1 METKDMFKFGVD
13 TFIWTENFTEKDLW
27 VIEKAKEIGFEYMD
41 FAIAHPDQFPV
52 VKVIEHLSA
61 TGIIPVTTTTLSKET
76 NLISPDKAV
85 RAAAVSHMKLMV
97 DISVAIGAK
106 ITGGVNYAAWG
117 YFTGKARSDAE
128 WNYAVDAMREICAY
142 AHSKDPELMITV
154 ECINRFETHFLNVA
168 SDGVAFCKAVGTDNI
183 KVHLDCFH
191 MNIEESSFAD
201 AIRTCGK
208 EYLGYM
214 HVNENNRGI
223 PGTGMVPWYEVFTTL
238 AEIGYTGPLVIESFD
253 PNFEE
258 LVANCAIWRKLAES
272 GEALAIA
279 GLENLQRLAAEAVK

>member
-1 METKDMFKFGVD
+1 MFRFGVD

-27 VIEKAKEIGFEYMD
+27 VIDKAKEIGFEYMD
-41 FAIAHPDQFPV
+41 FAIAHPEQFPLA
-52 VKVIEHLSA
+52 KVIERLNT
-61 TGIIPVTTTTLSKET
+61 TGIIPVTTTTLSRET
-76 NLISPDKAV
+76 NMISPDSGI
-85 RAAAVSHMKLMV
+85 RAAAVSHMKQMV
-97 DISVAIGAK
+97 DISVAVGAK

-128 WNYAVDAMREICAY
+128 WNYAVDAMREICVY
-142 AHSKDPELMITV
+142 AKSKDPELMITV

-168 SDGVAFCKAVGTDNI
+168 SDGVKFCEAVGTENI

-191 MNIEESSFAD
+191 MNIEENNFGD
-201 AIRTCGK
+201 AIRACGK
-208 EYLGYM
+208 KYLGYM

-223 PGTGMVPWYEVFTTL
+223 PGTGLVPFREIFSTL
-238 AEIGYTGPLVIESFD
+238 NEIGYTGPLVIESFD

-258 LVANCAIWRKLAES
+258 LVANCAIWRKLADS

-279 GLENLQRLAAEAVK
+279 GLHNLVRLSSEFN

>member
-1 METKDMFKFGVD
+1 MFKFGVD

-27 VIEKAKEIGFEYMD
+27 VIDKAKEIGFEYMD
-41 FAIAHPDQFPV
+41 FAIAHPNQFPLE
-52 VKVIEHLSA
+52 KVIERLRA
-61 TGIIPVTTTTLSKET
+61 TGIIPVTTTTLSNDT
-76 NLISPDKAV
+76 NMISPDSEI
-85 RAAAVSHMKLMV
+85 REAAVSHMKLMV
-97 DISVAIGAK
+97 DISVALGAK

-128 WNYAVDAMREICAY
+128 WNYAVDAMRDICTY
-142 AHSKDPELMITV
+142 ARGKDPELMIAV

-168 SDGVAFCKAVGTDNI
+168 SDGVKFCEAVGMDNI

-191 MNIEESSFAD
+191 MNIEESNFGD

-208 EYLGYM
+208 KYLGYI

-223 PGTGMVPWYEVFTTL
+223 PGTGLVPWHQVFSALKEV
-238 AEIGYTGPLVIESFD
+238 GYTGPLVIESFD

-279 GLENLQRLAAEAVK
+279 GLHNLIKLSSEVEP

>member
-1 METKDMFKFGVD
+1 MFRFGVD

-27 VIEKAKEIGFEYMD
+27 VIDKAKEIGFEYMD
-41 FAIAHPDQFPV
+41 FAIAHPEQFPTSE
-52 VKVIEHLSA
+52 VIDCLAKNS
-61 TGIIPVTTTTLSKET
+61 IIPVTTTTLSMET
-76 NLISPDKAV
+76 NMISPDEAV
-85 RAAAVSHMKLMV
+85 RKSAVAHMKKMV

-117 YFTGKARSDAE
+117 YFTGKARSETE
-128 WNYAVDAMREICAY
+128 WKYAVDAMREICSY
-142 AHSKDPELMITV
+142 AQNKDPELMISV

-168 SDGVAFCKAVGTDNI
+168 EDGVKFCKAVGTDNI

-191 MNIEESSFAD
+191 MNIEESNFGD

-208 EYLGYM
+208 KYLGYM

-223 PGTGMVPWYEVFTTL
+223 PGTGLVPFPEVFAALT
-238 AEIGYTGPLVIESFD
+238 EIGYTGPLIIESFD

-272 GEALAIA
+272 GEALAVA
-279 GLENLQRLAAEAVK
+279 GLHNLVKLSSITSVL

>member
-1 METKDMFKFGVD
+1 MFRFGVD
-13 TFIWTENFTEKDLW
+13 TFIWTENFNEKDLW
-27 VIEKAKEIGFEYMD
+27 IIDKSKEIGFEYMD
-41 FAIAHPDQFPV
+41 FAIAHPEQFPV
-52 VKVIEHLSA
+52 SSVISRLNQ
-61 TGIIPVTTTTLSKET
+61 TKIIPVTTTTLSLET
-76 NLISPDKAV
+76 NMISPDEKVRRNAV
-85 RAAAVSHMKLMV
+85 AHMKKMV

-117 YFTGKARSDAE
+117 YFTGKARSDDE

-142 AHSKDPELMITV
+142 AKSKDPELIVAV

-168 SDGVAFCKAVGTDNI
+168 ADGVKFCQDVGMDNI

-191 MNIEESSFAD
+191 MNIEESNFGD

-208 EYLGYM
+208 KYLGYI

-223 PGTGMVPWYEVFTTL
+223 PGTGLVPFPEVFAAL
-238 AEIGYTGPLVIESFD
+238 KDINYEGPLVIESFD

-272 GEALAIA
+272 GEALAVE
-279 GLENLQRLAAEAVK
+279 GLHNLVKLSSSF